1 MPPTQRAGIPL
12 LAIVVPCFNEE
23 EVLPATA
30 TELLAL
36 LERLTRKGTVAC
48 DSFVCFV
55 DDGSTDRTWQIV
67 DALAAAHPAVSGI
80 ALSRNRGHQNALL
93 AGLFGVHADAVVSID
108 ADLQDDPDAIEEML
122 RAYASGA
129 DIVYGVR
136 SNRDADSWLKRT
148 SARAFYRLL
157 SACGVDTVFD
167 HADYRLMSRLAISHL
182 RAFGEV
188 NLYVRGL
195 VPLLGLRTATA
206 HFVRRPRAAGSSKYP
221 LLKMLALALE
231 AVTSLSVVPLRWVTL
246 TGFAIFF
253 GSLAVSAW
261 VLWAR
266 FATNAAVPGWASVT
280 LPIFLLGGIQ
290 MLAIG
295 ILGEYLG
302 KIYVETKSRPRY
314 FIDRVVGHPGPRGPA
329 ATGSGAP
336 ETRPPPAAAG
346 SAAAAPGPA
355 PEVPPGPD

>member
-1 MPPTQRAGIPL
+1 MTFERKAPATPAPASTSSVRGAASRAAPPL

-23 EVLPATA
+23 DVLPATA

-36 LERLTRKGTVAC
+36 LDRLTRSSRVAPG
-48 DSFVCFV
+48 SFVCFV
-55 DDGSTDRTWQIV
+55 DDGSTDRTWPIIET
-67 DALAAAHPAVSGI
+67 LAEARTGVSGI

-93 AGLFGVHADAVVSID
+93 AGLFGVDADVVVSID
-108 ADLQDDPDAIEEML
+108 ADLQDDPDAIEAML
-122 RAYASGA
+122 QAYAGGA

-157 SACGVDTVFD
+157 SACGVETVFD
-167 HADYRLMSRLAISHL
+167 HADYRLMSRLAIGHL

-195 VPLLGLRTATA
+195 VPLLGLRTATV

-221 LLKMLALALE
+221 PMKMLALALE

-246 TGFAIFF
+246 TGFAIFL

-266 FATNAAVPGWASVT
+266 FATHTAVPGWASVT

-295 ILGEYLG
+295 IVGEYLG
-302 KIYVETKSRPRY
+302 KIYIETKSRPRY
-314 FIDRVVGHPGPRGPA
+314 FIDRVVGHPGPRA
-329 ATGSGAP
+329 
-336 ETRPPPAAAG
+336 PPAASGAG
-346 SAAAAPGPA
+346 
-355 PEVPPGPD
+355 EVPPGPH

>member
-1 MPPTQRAGIPL
+1 MTIDRPPPAAPPSASASTAPRAASRPAVPL

-23 EVLPATA
+23 DVLPATA
-30 TELLAL
+30 AELLAL
-36 LERLTRKGTVAC
+36 LERLLSSNRVAP

-55 DDGSTDRTWQIV
+55 DDGSTDRTWPIIE
-67 DALAAAHPAVSGI
+67 ALTAAHSGVSGI

-93 AGLFGVHADAVVSID
+93 AGLFGVDADAVVSID
-108 ADLQDDPDAIEEML
+108 ADLQDDPDAIEAML

-157 SACGVDTVFD
+157 SACGVETVFD
-167 HADYRLMSRLAISHL
+167 HADYRLMSRLAIGHL

-195 VPLLGLRTATA
+195 VPLLGLRTAIVQ
-206 HFVRRPRAAGSSKYP
+206 FVRRPRAAGISKYP
-221 LLKMLALALE
+221 PLKMLALALE

-266 FATNAAVPGWASVT
+266 FAAHTAVPGWASVT

-295 ILGEYLG
+295 IVGEYLG
-302 KIYVETKSRPRY
+302 KIYIETKSRPRY
-314 FIDRVVGHPGPRGPA
+314 FIDRVVGHPGPRA
-329 ATGSGAP
+329 
-336 ETRPPPAAAG
+336 PPAASGAG
-346 SAAAAPGPA
+346 
-355 PEVPPGPD
+355 EVPPGAQ